1 MPHMISRSRR
11 ETNAV
16 KKQWPVEHQINLVLE
31 GLRGRRS
38 VAELCREAGISTV
51 RYYQWR
57 QQFLDAARVG
67 LAEPKANPN
76 VLEERIQQLEAE
88 NARLRVQTR
97 IFRDLAVAD

>member
-1 MPHMISRSRR
+1 MSGVNPRAPRK
-11 ETNAV
+11 TNAAP
-16 KKQWPVEHQINLVLE
+16 QEWPVERKINLVLK
-31 GLRGRRS
+31 GLRGPQS
-38 VAELCREAGISTV
+38 VTELCREVGVSTT

-57 QQFLDAARVG
+57 QQFLNAARVG

-76 VLEERIQQLEAE
+76 VLKERIQQLEAE